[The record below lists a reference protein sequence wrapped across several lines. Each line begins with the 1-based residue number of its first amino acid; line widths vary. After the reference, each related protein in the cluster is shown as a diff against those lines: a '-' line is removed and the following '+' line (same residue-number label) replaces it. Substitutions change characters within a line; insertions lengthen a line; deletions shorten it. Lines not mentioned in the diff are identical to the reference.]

1 MHNQADMVCHH
12 MCCWR
17 IHKSLCGA
25 TQQPRSLAPHISCD
39 HSSFWCHDYASA
51 TNCTCTPAWHQHQQQ
66 HLASR
71 YTCIPV
77 FDHGAHSAPTSTTFI
92 AFGLSCFCSD
102 CLGPDC
108 CCCSCCCGFA
118 CGGSGGRSCFFWF
131 GRMERG
137 ELDEEPEELEPKVT
151 LLGVGCC
158 CCCRSSSC
166 CLTCCCCASAWCN
179 WFLLCCSCCSC
190 SGAD

>member
-1 MHNQADMVCHH
+1 MCAAVGAITKVCAKQCNNLGWLLHASPVITAASGDMMVQVQQVAPV
-12 MCCWR
+12 
-17 IHKSLCGA
+17 SL
-25 TQQPRSLAPHISCD
+25 
-39 HSSFWCHDYASA
+39 HSSSIG
-51 TNCTCTPAWHQHQQQ
+51 QQ
-66 HLASR
+66 HWSCR

-108 CCCSCCCGFA
+108 CCCCCCCSCCCGCA
-118 CGGSGGRSCFFWF
+118 WGGSGERSCFFWF

-137 ELDEEPEELEPKVT
+137 ELEEEPEELEPKVT
-151 LLGVGCC
+151 LLGVDCC

-166 CLTCCCCASAWCN
+166 CLTCCSCASA
-179 WFLLCCSCCSC
+179 
-190 SGAD
+190 